1 VVKLALPSM
10 SEQGRTRL
18 PVDSFLG
25 HANAL
30 AIAVSPVNSSVAA
43 VALTPG
49 VGGAAAMLLRDM
61 VTQPLRVTGLGR
73 SDQLSFDAA
82 GATLYGLNDDN
93 GILDQWQVLP
103 DGLTLLQE
111 IRQSILFRTNALS
124 YANNKTIMGATVY
137 DAPALTI
144 AGTIPETYNCWAAR
158 SGTSLLCFAAGG
170 LTQGTMLVGDAAT
183 LAAGPTFVY
192 SFLESNPPSALV
204 QGPAGQVAIDYNGPL
219 NVPSILL
226 FSSAKLP

>member
-1 VVKLALPSM
+1 M

-73 SDQLSFDAA
+73 SDQLTFAAA
-82 GATLYGLNDDN
+82 GATLYGLNDHN
-93 GILDQWQVLP
+93 GILDQWQVLTP
-103 DGLTLLQE
+103 
-111 IRQSILFRTNALS
+111 ALS
-124 YANNKTIMGATVY
+124 FLHAIRA
-137 DAPALTI
+137 
-144 AGTIPETYNCWAAR
+144 
-158 SGTSLLCFAAGG
+158 SH
-170 LTQGTMLVGDAAT
+170 
-183 LAAGPTFVY
+183 TF
-192 SFLESNPPSALV
+192 
-204 QGPAGQVAIDYNGPL
+204 
-219 NVPSILL
+219 
-226 FSSAKLP
+226 